1 MQFGTFG
8 LAQHAAAHSAAV
20 VIVGLVRLTSVGLSF
35 GCTNTQ
41 AKGANSVTQ
50 SDFLC
55 ANPLLDEWHSWLEC
69 SGNTQRTLQKWPP
82 KSPSGILHALVSD
95 DSSAPISCAQCS
107 AVYHRAVKSV
117 AGWVGPVIT
126 WAAGWSRGCSMGA
139 CVGA

>member
-1 MQFGTFG
+1 MCGWG
-8 LAQHAAAHSAAV
+8 PYAREASVWEACCRYSG
-20 VIVGLVRLTSVGLSF
+20 VINMFLDCL
-35 GCTNTQ
+35 TQ